1 MHLPLDRLLFWNETV
16 SVTGGSPYEEHAIS
30 KIVRLEGGIIGD
42 KDIWQTHQI
51 VVVGRKAFDE
61 DYLIE
66 SREFGIEHG
75 FTCRYLSQED
85 FWQFWLSGEE
95 TTYYAD
101 DPKISEHEGLS
112 FLASIG
118 FKWPSIEAAECFGGT
133 GSLAGRLRD
142 QHELKRIF
150 GYSVRQDV
158 AVEERRQSLKRA
170 IRRPPSGLGLRAVAE
185 HIAGM
190 ASLNSSRYD
199 DRMQE
204 AIDRWKSDLEWLRQK
219 YYVDRYH
226 SFLWP
231 SAG

>member
-1 MHLPLDRLLFWNETV
+1 M
-16 SVTGGSPYEEHAIS
+16 
-30 KIVRLEGGIIGD
+30 
-42 KDIWQTHQI
+42 
-51 VVVGRKAFDE
+51 
-61 DYLIE
+61 
-66 SREFGIEHG
+66 
-75 FTCRYLSQED
+75 
-85 FWQFWLSGEE
+85 
-95 TTYYAD
+95 
-101 DPKISEHEGLS
+101 
-112 FLASIG
+112 
-118 FKWPSIEAAECFGGT
+118 
-133 GSLAGRLRD
+133 AGRLRD

-158 AVEERRQSLKRA
+158 AVEERRQRLKRA

-204 AIDRWKSDLEWLRQK
+204 AMDRWKSDLEWLRQK

-231 SAG
+231 SVG